1 MIGSVHVFGRH
12 ITTDVGEFKVSSV
25 NFATAKHQLSVR
37 SKVYGWVAG
46 ALLEGECDDPVCIG
60 RFFTLERLRDVK
72 DLELYNGV
80 SIYVH
85 RL

>member
-1 MIGSVHVFGRH
+1 MGSVHVFGRH

-25 NFATAKHQLSVR
+25 NFAEAKHQLSVR
-37 SKVYGWVAG
+37 SKVYAWVAG
-46 ALLEGECDDPVCIG
+46 ALLEGKYDDPICIG
-60 RFFTLERLRDVK
+60 RFFTFERLRDVK
-72 DLELYNGV
+72 DVEEHKGV